1 MWINWAVVEETLQ
14 FITIVVLYVL
24 YFLFVM
30 ILYEMH
36 YCFKTKMSWWFSSSE
51 IESDHCMSELLE
63 PVRGMM
69 CSMTEGC
76 QELMTRAG
84 FDKYALTHQILYTV
98 VAEMVCH

>member
-1 MWINWAVVEETLQ
+1 
-14 FITIVVLYVL
+14 
-24 YFLFVM
+24 
-30 ILYEMH
+30 
-36 YCFKTKMSWWFSSSE
+36 
-51 IESDHCMSELLE
+51 MSELLE

-98 VAEMVCH
+98 VAEMVSH